1 MCKHAKKLRKRKVE
15 NCSFHIHFQFSKM
28 VSSITS
34 LNKIIAQLVPL
45 DFRLCDVILG
55 SISLYLQFHWTLIIA
70 TPSQVLSQFIFSSF
84 GLLSLRCP
92 PRSARCY
99 LAPKLLI
106 NVNSQF
112 KYNLY
117 PFSFNIGKK
126 TFYYSNEAYDI
137 QYLRPHWDSFLL
149 QLQRDAEPVI
159 LRWQSWNHESFIKN
173 KIAYNISLKEWLYKK

>member
-28 VSSITS
+28 FSSITN
-34 LNKIIAQLVPL
+34 LNKIIAQLVPS
-45 DFRLCDVILG
+45 DFRLCDAILS
-55 SISLYLQFHWTLIIA
+55 SISLYLQFRWTPIIA
-70 TPSQVLSQFIFSSF
+70 RPSQVLSQFIFSSF
-84 GLLSLRCP
+84 GLLSLQCP

-106 NVNSQF
+106 NINLQF

-117 PFSFNIGKK
+117 PLSFTIGKK

-137 QYLRPHWDSFLL
+137 QYLSKALLGQFLAL
-149 QLQRDAEPVI
+149 ALAR
-159 LRWQSWNHESFIKN
+159 F
-173 KIAYNISLKEWLYKK
+173 